1 MSLHEIKINNK
12 STNKSTIKS
21 TNKTNNKST
30 INSYKKSFPDLR
42 NILNQNI
49 IKDLTDQESNNK
61 IKVDLK
67 KINKIN
73 RPNISSI
80 EVENSKTF
88 RDSPHFNVENIAK
101 NNLNTNKSNKSFSQ
115 KHDCKKKSEIKI
127 IDSKDN
133 VSKGDIRTNLK
144 KTILKI

>member
-1 MSLHEIKINNK
+1 M
-12 STNKSTIKS
+12 
-21 TNKTNNKST
+21 
-30 INSYKKSFPDLR
+30 
-42 NILNQNI
+42 
-49 IKDLTDQESNNK
+49 
-61 IKVDLK
+61 K
-67 KINKIN
+67 KINKII

-80 EVENSKTF
+80 EVENSKNI

-101 NNLNTNKSNKSFSQ
+101 NNLNKNKSNKSFSQ

-144 KTILKI
+144 KRF